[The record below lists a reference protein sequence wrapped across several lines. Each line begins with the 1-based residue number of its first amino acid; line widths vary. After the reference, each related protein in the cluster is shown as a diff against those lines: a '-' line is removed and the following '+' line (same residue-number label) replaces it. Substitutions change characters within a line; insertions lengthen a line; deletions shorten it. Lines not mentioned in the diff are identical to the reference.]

1 MIFKRLR
8 SIKNRGVT
16 GGMWK
21 GKERRFAMIREGLAD
36 NDYQI
41 EEGKIG
47 FRNKGGKSIRFED
60 TKRETKA
67 KIRGVY
73 GRQ

>member
-1 MIFKRLR
+1 
-8 SIKNRGVT
+8 
-16 GGMWK
+16 MWK

-67 KIRGVY
+67 KIERGVY